1 MNEKFALIPL
11 SDVEKMANTMAKS
24 GLFGVKSPDQAMALM
39 LIAQAE
45 GLHPAIAARDYHI
58 IEGRPSLKADAML
71 ARFQQ
76 AGGSVVWEE
85 MTATRVA
92 GIFAHPQGG
101 SVPME
106 WTYEMAQQ
114 AGLTDKGHHKN
125 TPAKNNWDKYPRAML
140 RARCISEGVRAT
152 YPGVTVGMYTKEEVL
167 DMTEEDGP
175 TANGEVI
182 IDTTATTVDVT
193 VCITDERFDEL
204 FPAWEQLII
213 DGKKTSQDIIDKCV
227 KKGTILDD
235 CHIMAIRNVEAK
247 KQ

>member
-11 SDVEKMANTMAKS
+11 SDVEKMANTMAAS

-45 GLHPAIAARDYHI
+45 GMHPAIAARDYHV

-76 AGGSVVWEE
+76 AGGSVAWEE
-85 MTATRVA
+85 MTAIRVA
-92 GIFAHPQGG
+92 GIFTHPQGG

-114 AGLTDKGHHKN
+114 AGLTEKGHHKN
-125 TPAKNNWDKYPRAML
+125 PPAKNNWDKYPRAML

-167 DMTEEDGP
+167 DMAEEEGQ
-175 TANGEVI
+175 AINGEGA
-182 IDTTATTVDVT
+182 IDVTATTVGSAVY
-193 VCITDERFDEL
+193 ITDERFDEL

-213 DGKKTSQDIIDKCV
+213 DGNKTAKEIIGKCA
-227 KKGTILDD
+227 KKGTILED
-235 CHIMAIRNVEAK
+235 CHILAIKNVEVK
-247 KQ
+247 KI